1 MKNIAWDKF
10 KQTGDINAYLEFKEI
25 KNIEENIKVNMDET
39 IKGKWDNNS

>member
-1 MKNIAWDKF
+1 MKNIAWNMF
-10 KQTGDINAYLEFKEI
+10 KQTGDINAYLEFKEM